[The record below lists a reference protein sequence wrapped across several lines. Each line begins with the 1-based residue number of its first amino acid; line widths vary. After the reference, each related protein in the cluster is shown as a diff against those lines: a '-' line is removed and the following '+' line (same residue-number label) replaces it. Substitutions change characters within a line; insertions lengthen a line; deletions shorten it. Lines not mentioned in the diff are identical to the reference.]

1 MDLKLAAIDLDGT
14 LLKEDCTISERNR
27 KAICRA
33 MELGY
38 LVVPSTGRGYR
49 NSRFVLEEFPAM
61 PYYIN
66 ANGTTVTRGEPE
78 EVLLSKTISL
88 DTGREIYR
96 IAREYPAFIELYH
109 GLDAFDSR
117 EGCEKLYKSG
127 VMEAYCRQLL
137 KTNIHLDSLD
147 DFVLKEEHL
156 ISKFHIVCVSKKDK
170 EELMERLG
178 ALEGV
183 FPISTASQNIEIA
196 DTHWSK
202 KDGLA
207 WLCGRLKIDAS
218 QVLAIGDS
226 ENDYEQI
233 RWAGVGVAVKNAYPR
248 VIGAAD
254 ALVASNEEDGV
265 AQALEQFLTL

>member
-14 LLKEDCTISERNR
+14 LLRDDCTISERNR

-49 NSRFVLEEFPAM
+49 NARFVLEQFPTM

-78 EVLLSKTISL
+78 QVLLSRTISL
-88 DTGREIYR
+88 ESGRAIYR
-96 IAREYPAFIELYH
+96 IAREYRAFIELYH
-109 GLDAFDSR
+109 GLDAYDSR
-117 EGCEKLYKSG
+117 EGCSNLYKSG

-137 KTNIHLDSLD
+137 KTNIHLDNLD
-147 DFVLKEEHL
+147 DFVLKEDHL
-156 ISKFHIVCVSKKDK
+156 ISKFHIVCVSMAEK
-170 EELMERLG
+170 EELMERLA
-178 ALEGV
+178 ALDGV
-183 FPISTASQNIEIA
+183 FPISTASHNIEIA

-207 WLCGRLKIDAS
+207 WLCGQLHIPAG

-233 RWAGVGVAVKNAYPR
+233 RWAGVGVAVKNAFPR
-248 VIGAAD
+248 VLQAAD
-254 ALVASNEEDGV
+254 ALVGSNEEDGV
-265 AQALEQFLTL
+265 AQALEQFLNL